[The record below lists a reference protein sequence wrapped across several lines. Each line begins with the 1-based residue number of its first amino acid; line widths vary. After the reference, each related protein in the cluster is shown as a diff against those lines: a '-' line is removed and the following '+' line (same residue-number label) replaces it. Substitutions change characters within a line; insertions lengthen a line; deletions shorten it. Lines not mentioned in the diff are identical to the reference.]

1 MSRRV
6 LIQSPILAAAEQ
18 YLIDNNCEIV
28 RGSGTDK
35 ASVMKDI
42 ADCDAVVAKKAA
54 AYTFDKELMDNAP
67 NLKVIARFGVG
78 IEIIDVDYAQEKGI
92 IVTNSPRANNNAV
105 AEHAMYLM
113 LACAKNGLELDK
125 KIRSGVFNSGKPH
138 FAVELEGA
146 VLGIVGCGHIGTL
159 LARKAAGF
167 GMKIIGYDPYLP
179 VEKFVPEISR
189 KETLEE
195 LLKEADFVSLHLP
208 STPSTI
214 GLISGKVLRLMKK
227 NAYLINTSRGEV
239 VNEAELCDVLKDGA
253 IAGAG
258 LDVFEKE
265 PLPIDSDLLKLDN
278 VVLTPHYAAFTE
290 GATARTAMEVVSDIV
305 SVLDGKPAA
314 HEVTKIGISK
324 R

>member
-6 LIQSPILAAAEQ
+6 LIQAPMLDAAEQ
-18 YLIDNNCEIV
+18 YLLDNNCEIV
-28 RGSGTDK
+28 RGTGSDK
-35 ASVMKDI
+35 AAVLKDI

-54 AYTFDKELMDNAP
+54 AYTFDKELMDSAP

-78 IEIIDVDYAQEKGI
+78 VEIIDVDYAQEKGI

-105 AEHAMYLM
+105 AEHTMYLM

-138 FAVELEGA
+138 FAVELEGS
-146 VLGIVGCGHIGTL
+146 VLGIIGCGHIGTL
-159 LARKAAGF
+159 LSRKAAGF
-167 GMKIIGYDPYLP
+167 GMKIIGYDRYLP
-179 VEKFVPEISR
+179 AERFVPEIER
-189 KETLEE
+189 RETLEE
-195 LLKEADFVSLHLP
+195 LLEESDFVSIHLP
-208 STPSTI
+208 VTPSTR
-214 GLISGKVLRLMKK
+214 GLISGKELRSMKK
-227 NAYLINTSRGEV
+227 SAYLINVSRGEI
-239 VNEAELCDVLKDGA
+239 VNEAELCEALKEGV

-265 PLPIDSDLLKLDN
+265 PLPMDSELLKLDN

-290 GATARTAMEVVSDIV
+290 GATAKTAMEVVTDIV